1 MTFEFV
7 IEFLI
12 DALKTGLLLVAPM
25 LLFGLIAGLLM
36 SIFQA
41 VTSIQEMSL
50 IFIPKILAVVTA
62 LIIFLP
68 WMVRFMIDFTQ
79 NLILNIPNFVH

>member
-12 DALKTGLLLVAPM
+12 DALETGLLLVAPM

-36 SIFQA
+36 SMFQA

-50 IFIPKILAVVTA
+50 IFIPKILAVVIA

-79 NLILNIPNFVH
+79 KLILNIPNLVH